1 MLAPTLWKEADMAVI
16 KKIRYERIMTF
27 ALQIITLFVAVIGL
41 LDLLGWALEIPIL
54 ISWKES
60 TQPMSPMTGLL
71 SVLFGVNLILCVGL
85 YRSRIIQLLTILLS
99 SVGLMLAVL
108 VSVLRLLGVYR
119 SFEHLGFTITGIFGN
134 VPLGHMTL
142 VSAFC
147 FSLAFVVLLV
157 TVLPKTDGGQLWQRS
172 IIWVFSGLITLTGL
186 SLLLFYPFALPLSL
200 SDETFIPPSLN
211 SSIVLL
217 MIGVV
222 LLLLAARSKDWSLVE
237 LNLND
242 VRVYPYLIIFFVFA
256 ILTAVVFNYYYRNSE
271 EQFRHGVELQ
281 LLTVT
286 ELKTEELVQW
296 RKERLGDAAVANSS
310 PLVTAVRQLIKTPD
324 SIHAKQDVQNWL
336 ATYFD
341 YYGYDQILLLDTQG
355 SIIHS
360 IPMAGHISSVLKKS
374 AFDSLQSHQNLLQD
388 FYRDEYNQKVYLAV
402 IVPVFDKENGKLPL
416 GVVVLRIDPTTN
428 LYSRI
433 KRWPSI
439 SETAE
444 TLLFRRDGNEV
455 VFLNELRFQ
464 KNPPLTL
471 HVPLTG
477 NAEQI
482 AVKTVLGKR
491 GIIEGINYRNKA
503 AIAAVSAIPDSPW
516 FLAARVETAEIY
528 KPLYDR
534 MWINV
539 LLVSIILVCGITLL
553 IVLIWRQQQLILAQK
568 QLELN
573 KALLKNQAIHKSIL
587 YTVMDSFLLIDMQG
601 RLLEVNET
609 YCRITGYSEQELLA
623 MEIVDLGFLGSSDEV
638 AHRIKN
644 IVTQGD
650 VRFES
655 QHRNKSGT
663 IFAVDVSVQYQ
674 PIEDGRIVIF
684 LHDITNRKAAEQKLQ
699 LAANVFTYAREG
711 ILITDHNGAIIEVNS
726 AFSEITGY
734 SRDEV
739 VGKNPSLLSSGR
751 QEKAFYETMWLDL
764 RIKGHWYGEIWNRRK
779 NGEVHAVIENINAIR
794 DESGDT
800 LQYVALMSDISLFKE
815 HEQKLEHSAH
825 FDTLTNL
832 PNRTLL
838 DDRIRQAIVKVRRDG
853 QRLALAFIDLD
864 GFKAINDN
872 YGHLV
877 GDQLLIAAANNMK
890 QSLREVDTIA
900 RIGGDEF
907 VALLVDVGGLESSE
921 LLFTRLLAAA
931 AKSMPFNEGT
941 LQVSAS
947 MGITFYPQAEDVD
960 ADILMRQAD
969 QAMYK
974 AKLNGKNRYHI
985 FDVELGNYA
994 RIQNEAIDKIGR
1006 ALERDEFLLYYQPK
1020 VNLRLGKI
1028 IGVEALIRWQH
1039 PEKGLLAPADFL
1051 PLIEN
1056 NTLAIGVGNWV
1067 INAAMTQIECWHDK
1081 GLNLP
1086 ISINISARQLQED
1099 NFVESLRS
1107 FLVAHP
1113 KVNPGDLELEVLET
1127 SAMKDLNKV
1136 SELITACNEMGVHFS
1151 LDDFGTGYSSL
1162 TYLKHL
1168 PVSQIK
1174 IDQSFVRDM
1183 LNDTDDLAIVEG
1195 VLALAAAFSLQVIAE
1210 GMESSQQGEM
1220 LLQIGCDLAQGYAIA
1235 RPMPATELEKWLSV
1249 WKPDSSWLDRPS
1261 FMRDDLPL
1269 LFANA
1274 EHKVWINIIA
1284 DYLHSSAHKEHPNH
1298 ISCRFSKW
1306 LNAQDSEKWP
1316 SLKTVIPLHNKLH
1329 ILGIEVVTLHAKG
1342 DSKEALEKYSE
1353 LEFLHEALIEAL
1365 IRLIQEKWTNANPR
1379 GGLSP

>member
-1 MLAPTLWKEADMAVI
+1 MAVI
-16 KKIRYERIMTF
+16 EKNRYERIMTF
-27 ALQIITLFVAVIGL
+27 AMHIIALFVAVIGL

-71 SVLFGVNLILCVGL
+71 SVLFGINLILCVRL
-85 YRSRIIQLLTILLS
+85 YRSRIIQQLTILLS
-99 SVGLMLAVL
+99 SVGLMLALLVL
-108 VSVLRLLGVYR
+108 VLRLMGVYR

-147 FSLAFVVLLV
+147 LSLAFVVLLA

-186 SLLLFYPFALPLSL
+186 SLLLFYPFALPPSL
-200 SDETFIPPSLN
+200 NDETLIHPSLN
-211 SSIVLL
+211 SSVVLL
-217 MIGVV
+217 MIGVI
-222 LLLLAARSKDWSLVE
+222 LILLAARFTDWSLIE
-237 LNLND
+237 LNLNV
-242 VRVYPYLIIFFVFA
+242 VRVYPYLIVFFVFA
-256 ILTAVVFNYYYRNSE
+256 ILTVIVFNYYYRDSE

-281 LLTVT
+281 LLAVT
-286 ELKTEELVQW
+286 EFKTEELVQW
-296 RKERLGDAAVANSS
+296 RKERLGDAAVAESA
-310 PLVTAVRQLIKTPD
+310 PLVAAVRQLIKSPGAVL
-324 SIHAKQDVQNWL
+324 AKQDIQNWL
-336 ATYFD
+336 GKYLG
-341 YYGYDQILLLDTQG
+341 YYGYDQVLLLDTQG
-355 SIIHS
+355 SIMQS
-360 IPMAGHISSVLKKS
+360 IPQVARVS
-374 AFDSLQSHQNLLQD
+374 ATIKRSAVDSLKSHQSFLQD
-388 FYRDEYNQKVYLAV
+388 FYRDEYNQQVYLAV
-402 IVPVFDKENGKLPL
+402 IVPVFDKENGKHPL
-416 GVVVLRIDPTTN
+416 GVIVLRIDPTAS

-433 KRWPSI
+433 KRWPTTN
-439 SETAE
+439 ETAE

-455 VFLNELRFQ
+455 LFLNELRFQ

-491 GIIEGINYRNKA
+491 GIIEGVNYRNIA

-516 FLAARVETAEIY
+516 FLAARVEKAEIY
-528 KPLYDR
+528 KPLRDR

-539 LLVSIILVCGITLL
+539 LLLSIVLGCGITLL
-553 IVLIWRQQQLILAQK
+553 ILLLWRQQQLILSQK
-568 QLELN
+568 QLDLN

-587 YTVMDSFLLIDMQG
+587 HTVMDGFLLMDMEG

-609 YCRITGYSEQELLA
+609 YCRISGYSEQELLD
-623 MEIVDLGFLGSSDEV
+623 MEIVDLGLLGASNEI
-638 AHRIKN
+638 AYRIKN
-644 IVTQGD
+644 IVAQGD
-650 VRFES
+650 IRFEA

-663 IFAVDVSVQYQ
+663 IFEVDVSVQYQ
-674 PIEDGRIVIF
+674 PIENGRIVIF
-684 LHDITNRKAAEQKLQ
+684 LHDITDRKAVEQKLQ
-699 LAANVFTYAREG
+699 LAANVFTHAREG
-711 ILITDHNGAIIEVNS
+711 ILITDHNGAIIEVNN

-739 VGKNPSLLSSGR
+739 VGKNPSILSSGR

-779 NGEVHAVIENINAIR
+779 NGEVHAVIENINAVR
-794 DESGDT
+794 DDSGDT

-838 DDRIRQAIVKVRRDG
+838 SDRIRQAIVKIRRNG

-931 AKSMPFNEGT
+931 AKSMPFNEGS

-947 MGITFYPQAEDVD
+947 IGITFYPQAKDVD
-960 ADILMRQAD
+960 ADILLRQAD

-985 FDVELGNYA
+985 FDVELDNYA
-994 RIQNEAIDKIGR
+994 RIQNEAIDKIRR
-1006 ALERDEFLLYYQPK
+1006 ALERNEFLLYYQPK

-1028 IGVEALIRWQH
+1028 IGAEALIRWQH

-1056 NTLAIGVGNWV
+1056 NTLAIGVGKWV
-1067 INAAMTQIECWHDK
+1067 INTVMTQIEYWHDK

-1086 ISINISARQLQED
+1086 ISINISARQLQEE

-1107 FLVAHP
+1107 FLAAHP
-1113 KVNPGDLELEVLET
+1113 KLNPGDLELEVLET
-1127 SAMKDLNKV
+1127 SAMNDLNKV
-1136 SELITACNEMGVHFS
+1136 SELIKACNEMGVHFS

-1162 TYLKHL
+1162 TYLKRL

-1210 GMESSQQGEM
+1210 GMESSQHGEM
-1220 LLQIGCDLAQGYAIA
+1220 LLQLGCDLAQGYAIA

-1274 EHKVWINIIA
+1274 EHKVWINILA
-1284 DYLHSSAHKEHPNH
+1284 DYLHSSAHKEQPNH
-1298 ISCRFSKW
+1298 ISCRFGKW
-1306 LNAQDSEKWP
+1306 LNAQDSEKWS
-1316 SLKTVIPLHNKLH
+1316 SLKTVIPLHKKLH
-1329 ILGIEVVTLHAKG
+1329 ILGVEVVTLHAKG
-1342 DSKEALEKYSE
+1342 RSKEALEKYSE